1 MCPLVD
7 RYRIGFATILTEAW
21 SELANVHA
29 LDSQDTMCV
38 VGAEALLGAPP
49 LLSSNSAVDGGNG
62 GDDDHGNIDAIEAEE
77 KKEGDGNS
85 SEEVGDESNDASCST
100 I

>member
-21 SELANVHA
+21 NELANVHA

-38 VGAEALLGAPP
+38 VGAVALLGAPP
-49 LLSSNSAVDGGNG
+49 LLSSNSAIGGG
-62 GDDDHGNIDAIEAEE
+62 RRW
-77 KKEGDGNS
+77 
-85 SEEVGDESNDASCST
+85 
-100 I
+100 